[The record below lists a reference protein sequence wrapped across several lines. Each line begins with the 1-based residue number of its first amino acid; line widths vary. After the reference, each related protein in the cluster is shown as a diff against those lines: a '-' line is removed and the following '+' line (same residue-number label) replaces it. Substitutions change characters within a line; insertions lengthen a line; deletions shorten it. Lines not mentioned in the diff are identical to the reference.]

1 MQVLPGRAWYPNLT
15 KKTKHEIQTTQSKCK
30 RFCLHLDK
38 SKHISHEEFEQL
50 NWLPVTFGL
59 KQCVNVSTFK
69 YFNEQCPNHLSEV
82 YNVAAESNFKLNGSF
97 QKLKCRFHRI
107 NSFLEQNLGHIQ
119 AYKQS

>member
-1 MQVLPGRAWYPNLT
+1 M
-15 KKTKHEIQTTQSKCK
+15 
-30 RFCLHLDK
+30 
-38 SKHISHEEFEQL
+38 QL

-69 YFNEQCPNHLSEV
+69 YFNEQCLNHLSEV

-107 NSFLEQNLGHIQ
+107 NSFLEQNLGHTQ